1 MPPAEAHEDQKHD
14 GDFLWCH
21 QLQGRGVFME
31 FHLPK
36 FTAWKGGRAQGI
48 ILNLGIQPGLKN
60 HFHQVATPT
69 RGKAAAYQPTTIWLT
84 LWRRVNCS
92 NQRTTQLPSLHLESR
107 LAKKKKTQNP
117 DKFSRTNTQ
126 DFGSNTSW
134 QHLGGYRKV
143 QVNLINAS
151 QQQREQPGSAASP
164 ISSCPKALAMS
175 SLTTASTE
183 GHRHLL
189 RLSQGALMSLEL
201 DISSGLPSDRQ
212 H

>member
-69 RGKAAAYQPTTIWLT
+69 RGKAAAYLPTTIWLT

-92 NQRTTQLPSLHLESR
+92 NQRTTQLPALHLESR
-107 LAKKKKTQNP
+107 LAKKKTKPKTQTSSAEQIRRISVQTHP
-117 DKFSRTNTQ
+117 DNIWA
-126 DFGSNTSW
+126 D
-134 QHLGGYRKV
+134 
-143 QVNLINAS
+143 
-151 QQQREQPGSAASP
+151 
-164 ISSCPKALAMS
+164 
-175 SLTTASTE
+175 TE
-183 GHRHLL
+183 KCKWT
-189 RLSQGALMSLEL
+189 
-201 DISSGLPSDRQ
+201 
-212 H
+212 